1 MRSIPQPLRH
11 NSIWIITL
19 LVIIGSSIHLDFT
32 PLSVAE
38 NLDNSLVI
46 LDELLEIDLS
56 VADTVF
62 FSIIETLEMALIGS
76 SIGFA
81 ISIPAALMASK
92 NIFPIYISAIFRAI
106 LGILWSIPP
115 LLWAIVLVSVAGLG
129 PTAGILAITAFSIGL
144 SGRYLYE
151 IFESQNPSAYDLVK
165 AIGAGRL
172 QIIKYVTVPEAT
184 AYMSNQ
190 FLFILTYNVRES
202 AILGLVGAG
211 GIGFYLIQYLE
222 SLQYGKASLF
232 IIGIIVITLAM
243 DYLSTRLRNRIVSQ

>member
-129 PTAGILAITAFSIGL
+129 PTAGILAITAFSI
-144 SGRYLYE
+144 
-151 IFESQNPSAYDLVK
+151 
-165 AIGAGRL
+165 
-172 QIIKYVTVPEAT
+172 
-184 AYMSNQ
+184 
-190 FLFILTYNVRES
+190 
-202 AILGLVGAG
+202 
-211 GIGFYLIQYLE
+211 
-222 SLQYGKASLF
+222 
-232 IIGIIVITLAM
+232 
-243 DYLSTRLRNRIVSQ
+243 